1 MLHIINMVFYTESL
15 ISFSKS
21 LVTLTE
27 GASTDILILLDNA
40 AGINFTVKISAKSLT
55 AIGKLHI

>member
-1 MLHIINMVFYTESL
+1 MVFYTESL